1 MALGK
6 SIRKSFYR
14 LALAIIIIF
23 LLCMLYYHNDPSV
36 TDYFPKCPFYTITGI
51 KCPGCGSQRMLHNL
65 LHLRVSEALRCNLLF
80 VVLIPTL
87 LFTITVRK
95 YKRQFP
101 ICYRTTIHPAY
112 STTILIV
119 IVLWW
124 IMRNIF
130 GL

>member
-1 MALGK
+1 MALEK
-6 SIRKSFYR
+6 SSRKSFYR
-14 LALAIIIIF
+14 LALAITIIF
-23 LLCMLYYHNDPSV
+23 LFCLLYYLYDP
-36 TDYFPKCPFYTITGI
+36 TQTECFPKCPFYTLTGI

-65 LHLRVSEALRCNLLF
+65 LHLRLFEALRYNLLF

-95 YKRQFP
+95 FKRQFP
-101 ICYRTTIHPAY
+101 KCYRTTIHPAY
-112 STTILIV
+112 STAILVV
-119 IVLWW
+119 IGLWW